1 MDKLTG
7 GDAPLALECNN
18 ALPALSARAVA
29 EADAKL
35 TPPPHPG
42 GCGARCGSDAQPPLL
57 DAGWLPGLATGENR
71 QAHRVTSMKIRP

>member
-35 TPPPHPG
+35 TPLRTQVAVG
-42 GCGARCGSDAQPPLL
+42 RAADLTLNRRSWMQDGSRAWQPAKTDKRIVL
-57 DAGWLPGLATGENR
+57 
-71 QAHRVTSMKIRP
+71 QA